1 MCLLEVT
8 GGRGSCWCFDVT
20 DVSDDAGVEGELLLL
35 VCHLGRSVSVSFGLH
50 FKN

>member
-8 GGRGSCWCFDVT
+8 GGRGSCWYFDVN

-35 VCHLGRSVSVSFGLH
+35 VCHLGRSVSVGFSLH